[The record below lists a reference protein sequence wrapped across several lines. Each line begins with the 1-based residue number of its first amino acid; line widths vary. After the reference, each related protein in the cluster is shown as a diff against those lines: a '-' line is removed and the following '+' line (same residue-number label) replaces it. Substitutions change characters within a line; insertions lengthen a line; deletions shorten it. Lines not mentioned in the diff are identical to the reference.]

1 MRRLIEIAWLLPIL
15 PLLGFVVISFLTK
28 RFKMLSALVA
38 TGIMATCLIISI
50 GVAIEVLRLG
60 ITMENPIEYSVNWL
74 SLPGLTIEAGIL
86 VDPLTAVMLIVV
98 CFIAL
103 LVDVYSIGYMEGDPG
118 YSRYFSFLS
127 LFAASMLGL
136 VVANNYFQMFFFWE
150 LVGLSSYLLIG
161 FYFGKHSAVQANKK
175 AFIANRVADFGFLL
189 GFFYL
194 FLIFGTFNFGELAN
208 AIPAYAN
215 TTMLTIA
222 AILVFIGPVGKSAQ
236 FPLHVW
242 LPDAMEGP
250 TPVSALIHAATMVAA
265 GVYLISRQFVLFAHS
280 DVTLLIIAYVGGFTA
295 LFAASIAIVNSDIKR
310 ILAFSTLSQLGYMVM
325 VLGVGSVTAGMFHL
339 TTHAFFKALLFL
351 GAGSVIHAVHSNS
364 IWKMGGL
371 SKKMPITT
379 WTFVIGA
386 LALAG
391 IFPLAGFWSKDEI
404 LLVTRDAGF
413 TGLYIMATFVAFLTA
428 FYMFRLIFVAFF
440 GESKAEHEPHESPPT
455 MTVPLIILAVFSV
468 VAGFIGA
475 PFLEKAFW
483 AFVYYGKPHHPVP
496 DLLVMVVSTAVALSG
511 ILLAWL
517 IYYKKVISAEKIK
530 DTFKPIH
537 TLLENKYYIDEIYQW
552 FFDKVVLVI
561 SSAFNWSD
569 RNLVDGT
576 AHGIS
581 DSFRAAGA
589 KLRFIQTGSM
599 QNYALVIFIAV
610 ILLVIWMAIP
620 VLGGI

>member
-1 MRRLIEIAWLLPIL
+1 MRRLIELAWLLPIL
-15 PLLGFVVISFLTK
+15 PLLAFVLIAFLTK
-28 RFKMLSALVA
+28 KFKLFSALLSVI
-38 TGIMATCLIISI
+38 TMGVCLIISI
-50 GVAIEVLRLG
+50 GIAVEVLRYG
-60 ITMENPIEYSVNWL
+60 VTMEGPVEYSVNWL
-74 SLPGLTIEAGIL
+74 SLPGLTIEAGVLI
-86 VDPLTAVMLIVV
+86 DPLTAVMLIVV

-103 LVDVYSIGYMEGDPG
+103 MVNIYSLAYMEGDPG
-118 YSRYFSFLS
+118 FSRYFGYLS
-127 LFAASMLGL
+127 LFSASMLGL

-161 FYFGKHSAVQANKK
+161 FYFGKHSAVEANKK

-194 FLIFGTFNFGELAN
+194 FLMFGTFNFGELAD
-208 AIPAYAN
+208 AIPAFAN
-215 TTMLTIA
+215 TTMLAVA

-280 DVTLLIIAYVGGFTA
+280 DVALLVIAYVGGFTA
-295 LFAASIAIVNSDIKR
+295 LFAATIAIVNSDIKR

-351 GAGSVIHAVHSNS
+351 GAGSAIHAVHSNN

-371 SKKMPITT
+371 NKKMPITT

-413 TGLYIMATFVAFLTA
+413 TGLYILATFVAFLTA

-440 GESKAEHEPHESPPT
+440 GESRAEHEPHESPPA
-455 MTVPLIILAVFSV
+455 MTIPLIILAVFSV
-468 VAGFIGA
+468 IAGFIGA

-483 AFVYYGKPHHPVP
+483 AYVYYGYPHHPVP
-496 DLLVMVVSTAVALSG
+496 DLMIMVVSTVIALSG

-530 DTFKPIH
+530 ETFKPIYI
-537 TLLENKYYIDEIYQW
+537 LLENKYYIDEIYQW

-581 DSFRAAGA
+581 DGIRGAGA
-589 KLRFIQTGSM
+589 RMRFIQTGNM

>member
-1 MRRLIEIAWLLPIL
+1 MRRLIELAWLLPIL
-15 PLLGFVVISFLTK
+15 PLLAFVLIAFLTK
-28 RFKMLSALVA
+28 KFKLFSALLSIITMGV
-38 TGIMATCLIISI
+38 CLIISMGI
-50 GVAIEVLRLG
+50 AVEVLLYG
-60 ITMENPIEYSVNWL
+60 VTMEGPVEYSVNWL
-74 SLPGLTIEAGIL
+74 SLPGLTIEAGVL

-103 LVDVYSIGYMEGDPG
+103 MVKIYSLAYMEGDPG
-118 YSRYFSFLS
+118 FSRYFGYLS
-127 LFAASMLGL
+127 LFSASMLGL

-161 FYFGKHSAVQANKK
+161 FYFGKHSAVEANKK
-175 AFIANRVADFGFLL
+175 AFIVNRVADFGFLL

-194 FLIFGTFNFGELAN
+194 FLMFGTFNFGELAD

-215 TTMLTIA
+215 TTMLAVA

-280 DVTLLIIAYVGGFTA
+280 DVALLVIAYVGGFTA
-295 LFAASIAIVNSDIKR
+295 LFAATIAIVNSDIKR

-351 GAGSVIHAVHSNS
+351 GAGSAIHAVHSNN

-371 SKKMPITT
+371 NKKMPITT

-413 TGLYIMATFVAFLTA
+413 TGLYILAIFVAFLTA

-440 GESKAEHEPHESPPT
+440 GESRAEHEPHESPPA
-455 MTVPLIILAVFSV
+455 MTVPLIILAVCSV
-468 VAGFIGA
+468 TAGFIGA

-483 AFVYYGKPHHPVP
+483 AYVYYGYPHHPVP
-496 DLLVMVVSTAVALSG
+496 DLMIMVVSTVIALSG

-517 IYYKKVISAEKIK
+517 IYYKKVIPAEKIK
-530 DTFKPIH
+530 ERFKPVY

-569 RNLVDGT
+569 KNLVDGT

-581 DSFRAAGA
+581 DGIRGAGA
-589 KLRFIQTGSM
+589 RMRFIQTGNM